1 MPSCPDPDFIFPD
14 FQQGIDIGMGHSV
27 SLPGLVLE
35 VGEMVACF
43 YDMENPGPRG
53 AEPNITCLVFYRLQY
68 PIMGWG
74 KRSEPF
80 REKKAGLLKI
90 SIQEV

>member
-1 MPSCPDPDFIFPD
+1 MSNPDFIVPD

-27 SLPGLVLE
+27 ALPCLVLE

-43 YDMENPGPRG
+43 YDMENPSTPV
-53 AEPNITCLVFYRLQY
+53 PNQISPAWSSIGTQR
-68 PIMGWG
+68 PIVGWD

-80 REKKAGLLKI
+80 R
-90 SIQEV
+90 